1 MSDEGRKTFFA
12 LAVAKE
18 DPAEPADAF
27 PLALRSVLH
36 RFDLWDVPLRITE
49 SSDGFTMYFSKNTV

>member
-12 LAVAKE
+12 LPVAKG
-18 DPAEPADAF
+18 DPALSPDPF
-27 PLALRSVLH
+27 PLALRDILG